1 VGARRL
7 TALSVS
13 ASQDHIDQDGI
24 WCQVSR
30 RSSGAVPEPRP
41 ALFLDRDGVLVE
53 DPGYL
58 HRPEE
63 LRLMPGAGELV
74 VAANRRGCAVVLV
87 TNQSGIGRGY
97 YGWPDFA
104 ATQERLEE
112 ALVAEGGFLDMVL
125 ACPFHPKAMPPYRH
139 PDHPCRKPRPGM
151 LLRAAARLGL
161 DRPRSW
167 IVGDRAADLAA
178 GRAAGL
184 AGGILVPN
192 RPGRV
197 ERDASM
203 AMRDRDFEVRVVEC
217 LLAVLGAP
225 PLA

>member
-1 VGARRL
+1 
-7 TALSVS
+7 LSVS
-13 ASQDHIDQDGI
+13 TSQDHVGEDGI
-24 WCQVSR
+24 WCQVSP
-30 RSSGAVPEPRP
+30 RSPGVAPEPRR

-63 LRLMPGAGELV
+63 LRLMPGAGELIA
-74 VAANRRGCAVVLV
+74 AANRRGCAVVLV

-104 ATQERLEE
+104 ATQERLEQ
-112 ALVAEGGFLDMVL
+112 ALAAQGGFLDMVL
-125 ACPFHPKAMPPYRH
+125 ACAFHPEAMPPYRH

-161 DRPRSW
+161 DRSGSW

-184 AGGILVPN
+184 AGGILVAS
-192 RPGRV
+192 RPGRA
-197 ERDASM
+197 ERDAST
-203 AMRDRDFEVRVVEC
+203 AMRGRDFLVQVTEC
-217 LLAVLGAP
+217 LPATLGA
-225 PLA
+225 LCLE